1 MMRAGV
7 TDLARTVEKEYNLIL
22 KYKLRVMK
30 GRTVDIGGVGL
41 EGNEDIRWRYT
52 MLFGNPRDDL
62 VGQKGRIVWAKRRVG
77 RDHDAFCSTSF
88 EDIVLKAR
96 TV

>member
-1 MMRAGV
+1 MRIYIPMMRAGV

-41 EGNEDIRWRYT
+41 EGNEDIR
-52 MLFGNPRDDL
+52 
-62 VGQKGRIVWAKRRVG
+62 
-77 RDHDAFCSTSF
+77 
-88 EDIVLKAR
+88 
-96 TV
+96 